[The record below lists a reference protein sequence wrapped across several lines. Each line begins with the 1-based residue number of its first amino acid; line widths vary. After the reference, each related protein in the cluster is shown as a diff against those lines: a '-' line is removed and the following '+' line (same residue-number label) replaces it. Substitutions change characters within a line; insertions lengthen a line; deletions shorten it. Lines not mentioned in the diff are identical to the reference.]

1 MHCASIFCI
10 RGIAILTMNI
20 QSVMLSFSKF
30 LRSFVLTM
38 IAVVTPYY
46 LSGLG
51 IGALEIG
58 AVIVAAVV
66 ISTVFVYAF
75 AFIRSRLRYRL
86 LLMASL
92 FTASMAILLVY
103 RGIVPFILALAV
115 GGLTLSG
122 RDLTPNET
130 IEKFSIST
138 YETTQRSKNYAFSVY
153 NFSSYGAG
161 SLASLVLFFYG
172 NGNLT
177 FYFAIDLVFAA
188 LQFIPYLAVRFPEKI
203 ERESP
208 GKFDAPTSSTVKKL
222 SYLFAMD
229 AFGGGIVVTSVIA
242 LWFKSVYNITLSQ
255 AGLMFVIIN
264 VVTAVSIIIASML
277 ADRLGLIRTM
287 VYTHIISNVFLILVP
302 VFHTLVLSQ
311 LMLYLRQTTS
321 QMDVPGRD
329 SFINT
334 IIPAEHRVRSN
345 STFLVVRNG
354 SQVPGPGLAGLLIE
368 TYASSV
374 FFLGGGIKI
383 LYDLLL
389 FASYRNFNEHEKS
402 ET

>member
-1 MHCASIFCI
+1 
-10 RGIAILTMNI
+10 MNI

-38 IAVVTPYY
+38 IAVVTPFY

-51 IGALEIG
+51 LSALYIGV
-58 AVIVAAVV
+58 VIVVAVV
-66 ISTVFVYAF
+66 ISTLFVYAF
-75 AFIRSRLRYRL
+75 AFLKTRLRFRL
-86 LLMASL
+86 LLMSSL
-92 FTASMAILLVY
+92 FTASMAILLFDH
-103 RGIVPFILALAV
+103 GIIPFIIALAV

-161 SLASLVLFFYG
+161 SLASLVLFLYG
-172 NGNLT
+172 SGDLS
-177 FYFAIDLVFAA
+177 FYFTIDLIFAA
-188 LQFIPYLAVRFPEKI
+188 LQFIPYLVVRFPERI

-208 GKFDAPTSSTVKKL
+208 KKFDEPTARTVKKL
-222 SYLFAMD
+222 SYLFSMD
-229 AFGGGIVVTSVIA
+229 ALGGGIVVTSVIA
-242 LWFKSVYNITLSQ
+242 LWFKSVYDITLSQ

-264 VVTAVSIIIASML
+264 IVTAVSIIISSML

-287 VYTHIISNVFLILVP
+287 VYTHIVSNVFLILVP

-311 LMLYLRQTTS
+311 IMLYLRQTTS

-389 FASYRNFNEHEKS
+389 FASYRNYRE
-402 ET
+402 

>member
-1 MHCASIFCI
+1 
-10 RGIAILTMNI
+10 MNI
-20 QSVMLSFSKF
+20 QSAMLSFSKF

-38 IAVVTPYY
+38 IAVITPYY
-46 LSGLG
+46 LSSLGLK
-51 IGALEIG
+51 ALEIG
-58 AVIVAAVV
+58 AVIVAAVI
-66 ISTVFVYAF
+66 ISTLFVYAF
-75 AFIRSRLRYRL
+75 AFLKAKLRYRL
-86 LLMASL
+86 LLLSAL
-92 FTASMAILLVY
+92 FTASMAILLFY
-103 RGIVPFILALAV
+103 RGILPFMLALVV

-122 RDLTPNET
+122 RDMTPNET

-138 YETTQRSKNYAFSVY
+138 YEKSQRSKNYAFSVY

-161 SLASLVLFFYG
+161 SLASLVLFIYG
-172 NGNLT
+172 SGNLG
-177 FYFAIDLVFAA
+177 FYFSVDLIFAA
-188 LQFIPYLAVRFPEKI
+188 LQFIPYLSVKFPEKI

-208 GKFDAPTSSTVKKL
+208 RKFDEPTSKTVRKL

-229 AFGGGIVVTSVIA
+229 AFGGGIVVTSIIT

-255 AGLMFVIIN
+255 AGLMFVIVNI
-264 VVTAVSIIIASML
+264 VTAVSIIISSML

-287 VYTHIISNVFLILVP
+287 VYSHLVSNVFLILVP
-302 VFHTLVLSQ
+302 VFHTLALSQ

-345 STFLVVRNG
+345 STFLVVRNA

-383 LYDLLL
+383 VYDLLL
-389 FASYRNFNEHEKS
+389 FISYRHFKE
-402 ET
+402 